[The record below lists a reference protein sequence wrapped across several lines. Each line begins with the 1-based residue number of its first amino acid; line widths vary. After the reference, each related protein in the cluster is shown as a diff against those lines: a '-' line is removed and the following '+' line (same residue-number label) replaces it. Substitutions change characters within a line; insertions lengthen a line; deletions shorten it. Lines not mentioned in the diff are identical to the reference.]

1 MLITRI
7 VRSYIVVILL
17 CLIATTTAFA
27 SVAPEPTLPI
37 TSVEWQGQ
45 YARIPDWSQITFH
58 TLPPIQTAGSLA
70 IPADISR
77 TLGYDPSRQWKA
89 GQAADTYLKLG
100 DFQTSLYP
108 QVFNLYT
115 IAQLTHLD
123 LNRVALSAVEL
134 VAWQT
139 LHDLIAAMPE
149 LGEYQ
154 VSAIQPIWA
163 LLNSKATGTPGFNPK
178 ASLNE
183 ILQANPALE
192 TLNLGQLGK
201 QLDRFAI
208 TEIPGLE
215 NVALQSLANW
225 ENSTIAGVPG
235 LANVPLSQMPNPISV
250 TGAVGSVD
258 VVYGAAESDR
268 KDTISGSYQEGFAV
282 ACEHNCAH
290 IEMTGS
296 PELNG
301 KQWISGQS
309 QKVRGGFGVLGAING
324 GLEPTGRHPFGDA
337 FKVAVW
343 DVEESTGTV
352 STALFFRIC
361 KRKLPD
367 LGCTP
372 YFIGPIPFLNY
383 QETALIFTGDLNAQ
397 GGSSPAKSVPTSVPQ
412 QPKSRAKAK
421 APPKKAIRKANQ
433 SALCGRGLGG
443 VNFNALEIAFSSI
456 EGNYKSVGSY
466 VCDGDGNCG
475 RGLGRYQYMSYRSD
489 VRALI
494 RQRAGG
500 AAFLA
505 KADAGTRV
513 SGAEVERVFPAAAQD
528 QLFRSDQTQNIRQAM
543 REGFSGERLIER
555 VGQIHFGGSG
565 APIDGGASDIH
576 GRLTLKTYGQELR
589 AECMRHIQ
597 SGNGKACVNA

>member
-7 VRSYIVVILL
+7 VWSYIIVVILYL
-17 CLIATTTAFA
+17 MASTTAFA
-27 SVAPEPTLPI
+27 SLAPEPTFPI

-58 TLPPIQTAGSLA
+58 TLPPIQTAGAIA
-70 IPADISR
+70 IPAEISR
-77 TLGYDPSRQWKA
+77 TVGYDLSRQWKA
-89 GQAADTYLKLG
+89 GQSADTYLKLG
-100 DFQTSLYP
+100 DVQTSLYH

-115 IAQLTHLD
+115 IAQLTNVD
-123 LNRVALSAVEL
+123 LNRVALSAVEM

-139 LHDLIAAMPE
+139 LQDLVSAMPE
-149 LGEYQ
+149 LGQYQ
-154 VSAIQPIWA
+154 VSAIEPIWA
-163 LLNSKATGTPGFNPK
+163 LLKTKTSGTPRFNPN

-183 ILQANPALE
+183 MLQANPSLRN
-192 TLNLGQLGK
+192 LSLGQLGK
-201 QLDRFAI
+201 QLDKFAI
-208 TEIPGLE
+208 TQIPGLE
-215 NVALQSLANW
+215 NVALQTLSNW

-235 LANVPLSQMPNPISV
+235 LADVPLSQMPNPINV
-250 TGAVGSVD
+250 NGVVGSVD
-258 VVYGAAESDR
+258 VVYGAAESNR
-268 KDTISGSYQEGFAV
+268 TDTISGSSQEGFAV
-282 ACEHNCAH
+282 ACEQNCAH
-290 IEMTGS
+290 IEMTGA

-301 KQWISGQS
+301 KQWISGKY

-337 FKVAVW
+337 FKVAIW
-343 DVEESTGTV
+343 DVDESTGTI

-383 QETALIFTGDLNAQ
+383 PENALIFTGDLNDQ
-397 GGSSPAKSVPTSVPQ
+397 GGSSPSKSVPATVPQ
-412 QPKSRAKAK
+412 SSKPTAKT
-421 APPKKAIRKANQ
+421 PPKKAIRKTSENV
-433 SALCGRGLGG
+433 LCDRGPGG

-456 EGNYKSVGSY
+456 EGNYRSVGSY

-475 RGLGRYQYMSYRSD
+475 RGLGRYQYMSYRAD
-489 VRALI
+489 VRAMI
-494 RQRAGG
+494 RQRSGG
-500 AAFLA
+500 AAFLG
-505 KADAGTRV
+505 KMDAGVGV
-513 SGAEVERVFPAAAQD
+513 SGAEIERVFPAASQD
-528 QLFRSDQTQNIRQAM
+528 QLFRADQTQNIRQAM

-555 VGQIHFGGSG
+555 VGQIHFGGPG

-589 AECMRHIQ
+589 AQYMQHIR
-597 SGNGKACVNA
+597 SGSGKACVSA